1 MEKLKGLAI
10 ELDMDHLAVDRGLR
24 GLKDNLRT
32 VNSEMKR
39 NMSVF
44 DRSDKSVKKYETS
57 LMGLNKKLE
66 VQKAAVAEA
75 QKEYEKMVEQH
86 GRGSKEAE
94 KAARDYN
101 NQAAALNNLERYI
114 ERTKNEL
121 AEFEKQQR
129 IANSSW
135 TKMGE
140 RLESYGGKLRGIGGQ
155 MQDVGSQMTN
165 KITKPAI
172 GVTAAVGGIVAA
184 FGWKR
189 LTSLDAAQA
198 QLKGLGYSTKQVGR
212 ISDQV
217 TNAIQDGMTTM
228 AEGTAVAAG
237 ALAAGVK
244 EGKELEKYIKL
255 VGDAA
260 VGSNRPV
267 EEMAQ
272 IFNRVQ
278 GAGKMMTQELN
289 QIEHGMPGFSQ
300 AMAKHLGVPPEEM
313 RKMVTAGK
321 VTSKDFLKVMESFAG
336 GMASAYAESWDG
348 MVANTKAYIGIIGEN
363 FLRGVFQDS
372 KKSLADFIEMLKS
385 PEVQRRAAEMGETA
399 RVAFNK
405 MKDSIMGVVDWY
417 MNLDEGQKK
426 IVHSLG
432 LLAVAG

>member
-1 MEKLKGLAI
+1 
-10 ELDMDHLAVDRGLR
+10 
-24 GLKDNLRT
+24 
-32 VNSEMKR
+32 
-39 NMSVF
+39 
-44 DRSDKSVKKYETS
+44 
-57 LMGLNKKLE
+57 
-66 VQKAAVAEA
+66 
-75 QKEYEKMVEQH
+75 H

-155 MQDVGSQMTN
+155 MQDVGSKMTN
-165 KITKPAI
+165 KITKQAI

-432 LLAVAG
+432 LLAVAGGPTLQLFGKLTSGIGLTLEVAGKLSKAIGVARGAGLAAGLASLGPGAIAGVAVA